1 MKESAI
7 RKFLIIIQAGILIF
21 GCARISVPTGG
32 PKDKDI
38 PVILKSLP
46 ENGATNFRGN
56 EIIVSFD
63 EYVVLDQITEKF
75 MVSPPM
81 KRKPE
86 IFTRGK
92 SIRIEFENELRDS
105 TTYTFYFQ
113 DAIKDLNESNAIN
126 NYQFVF
132 STGSFIDSLSVTG
145 NVYSAPDL
153 DPPENALVLLY
164 NQPEDSSVVKQLPD
178 YITRAEKNGEFRID
192 NVRTG
197 TYRLYALVDADNSKN
212 YNSRDELFAFYSEPV
227 TITPEKNYL
236 PVIKDT
242 AVIKPV
248 DGKVPFKPPLMGEY
262 PLVLFQAEKSLYYL
276 TSSSRKS
283 SYQLIYTLSLPPDS
297 LEFDFSIPGA
307 SSGSFFIEKTRDHD
321 TVTVWLTDSTVYNR
335 SQIETIVRYPFT
347 DTLGITGLKEDTID
361 MRYIVPRAPRSRIAR
376 RVPYKVDGFISGQVR
391 PDKQIIL
398 TASAPFLPPDTSK
411 IMLYE
416 MLKEEK
422 IRHPFKLVKDTSN
435 SSRYFVESDFK
446 PGRNYLF
453 IADSAAFQSIYGEY
467 SDSTGN
473 RFSVRTPESFGKL
486 ILDIKGY
493 EGNRIIQ
500 LFDNSEKL
508 VRQTRLTKNGK
519 LEYPLLEK
527 GPYRLRAIFDL
538 NNDGKWTTGDFD
550 THRQPE
556 PVLYYPEEFEIKE
569 NWEITQ
575 PWELEIKN
583 SKEPKLQKI
592 KTGTR

>member
-1 MKESAI
+1 MKKSAI
-7 RKFLIIIQAGILIF
+7 RKFLIIIQTGILIF
-21 GCARISVPTGG
+21 GCARTSVPTGG
-32 PKDKDI
+32 PKDKEI
-38 PVILKSLP
+38 PVILKSVP
-46 ENGATNFRGN
+46 ENGAKNFRGN

-63 EYVVLDQITEKF
+63 EYVALDQITEKF

-81 KRKPE
+81 KKRPD
-86 IFTRGK
+86 IFTKGK
-92 SIRIEFENELRDS
+92 SIRIGFENELRDS

-113 DAIKDLNESNAIN
+113 DAIRDLNEGNAIN

-132 STGSFIDSLSVTG
+132 STGPFIDSLSVTG
-145 NVYSAPDL
+145 NVYLAPDL

-164 NQPEDSSVVKQLPD
+164 NQPDDSSVVKQLPD

-212 YNSRDELFAFYSEPV
+212 YNSRDEFFAFYSEPV
-227 TITPEKNYL
+227 TVTPEKNYL

-242 AVIKPV
+242 VVVKPV
-248 DGKVPFKPPLMGEY
+248 EGKVPFKPPLRGEY
-262 PLVLFQAEKSLYYL
+262 PLVLFQAERRLHYL

-307 SSGSFFIEKTRDHD
+307 PSGSYFLEKTRDHD
-321 TVTVWLTDSTVYNR
+321 TIMVWLTDSTVYNR
-335 SQIETIVRYPFT
+335 SQIETIVQYPFT
-347 DTLGITGLKEDTID
+347 DTLGITGLKADTID

-376 RVPYKVDGFISGQVR
+376 RVPYKVEGGISGQVR
-391 PDKQIIL
+391 PDRQIIL

-411 IMLYE
+411 LLLYE

-422 IRHPFKLVKDTSN
+422 IRHPFKLFKDTTN
-435 SSRYFVESDFK
+435 SCRYFVESDFK
-446 PGRNYLF
+446 PGKSYLF
-453 IADSAAFQSIYGEY
+453 IADSAAFRSIYGEY

-473 RFSVRTPESFGKL
+473 RFSVRTQESFGKL

-500 LFDNSEKL
+500 LLDNSEKL
-508 VRQTRLTKNGK
+508 VRQTLVTKNGK

-569 NWEITQ
+569 NWEIIQ
-575 PWELEIKN
+575 PWEMEMKN